1 MYTPGRRL
9 HTHSFLAAASL
20 AVACASQP
28 ASLARPA
35 APVDLNASATS
46 RGGATL
52 PANQRSRSGG
62 EIAHGD
68 AARYA
73 RMEDLL
79 RARVPALDVRSIG
92 AGRFTLRVRGR
103 AELANA
109 EPVVVIDGM
118 RYVRGG
124 VDMLA
129 SLSPREVKRIEVLKD
144 ASFTTGIVRVGT
156 SGVVVV
162 TTWRGNY

>member
-9 HTHSFLAAASL
+9 CTHSFLAAASL
-20 AVACASQP
+20 AVACVSQSSP
-28 ASLARPA
+28 LARPA
-35 APVDLNASATS
+35 APVDLNAPATP

-52 PANQRSRSGG
+52 SGNQGSRAG
-62 EIAHGD
+62 EIAHAD

-79 RARVPALDVRSIG
+79 RARVPALDVRSNG

-118 RYVRGG
+118 RYVKGG
-124 VDMLA
+124 VDMLS
-129 SLSPREVKRIEVLKD
+129 SLTPREVKRIEVLRD
-144 ASFTTGIVRVGT
+144 ASWATGIVRVGT

-162 TTWRGNY
+162 TTWRGKY

>member
-9 HTHSFLAAASL
+9 RRYSFLAAASL
-20 AVACASQP
+20 AAACASQP
-28 ASLARPA
+28 SSLARPS
-35 APVDLNASATS
+35 APVDLNAPAPS
-46 RGGATL
+46 RGGAAE
-52 PANQRSRSGG
+52 PEIRRSHSAG

-92 AGRFTLRVRGR
+92 GGRFTLRVRGR
-103 AELANA
+103 AEVANA

-124 VDMLA
+124 IDMLA
-129 SLSPREVKRIEVLKD
+129 SLTPREVRRIEVLRD
-144 ASFTTGIVRVGT
+144 ASWTPGIVRAGT

>member
-9 HTHSFLAAASL
+9 RTHSFLAAASL
-20 AVACASQP
+20 AAACASQP
-28 ASLARPA
+28 SALARPA
-35 APVDLNASATS
+35 APVDLNAPATS
-46 RGGATL
+46 RGGMESG
-52 PANQRSRSGG
+52 NRVSRSAG
-62 EIAHGD
+62 EITLGD

-92 AGRFTLRVRGR
+92 AGRFTMRVRGR

-118 RYVRGG
+118 RYVTGG

-129 SLSPREVKRIEVLKD
+129 SLAPRQVKRIEVLKD
-144 ASFTTGIVRVGT
+144 AASAAGSVRVGT

-162 TTWRGNY
+162 TTWRGDH

>member
-9 HTHSFLAAASL
+9 RTHSFLAAACL
-20 AVACASQP
+20 AAACASQP

-35 APVDLNASATS
+35 APVDLNAPATS

-52 PANQRSRSGG
+52 SGNQGSRSAG
-62 EIAHGD
+62 EIVRGD

-124 VDMLA
+124 IDMLA
-129 SLSPREVKRIEVLKD
+129 SLTPRGVRSIEVLIGE
-144 ASFTTGIVRVGT
+144 SWYPGIYRA
-156 SGVVVV
+156 
-162 TTWRGNY
+162 

>member
-9 HTHSFLAAASL
+9 RTHSFLAAASL
-20 AVACASQP
+20 AAACASQP
-28 ASLARPA
+28 LSLARPA

-46 RGGATL
+46 RGGATESG
-52 PANQRSRSGG
+52 NERSTSAG
-62 EIAHGD
+62 EIALGES
-68 AARYA
+68 ARYA

-79 RARVPALDVRSIG
+79 RARVPALDVRPIG

-129 SLSPREVKRIEVLKD
+129 SLTPLEVRRIEVVKD
-144 ASFTTGIVRVGT
+144 AASTGGIVGVGT

-162 TTWRGNY
+162 TTRRGDY

>member
-9 HTHSFLAAASL
+9 CTHSFLAAASL
-20 AVACASQP
+20 AVACAAQP
-28 ASLARPA
+28 SPLARPA
-35 APVDLNASATS
+35 APVDLNAPAAS
-46 RGGATL
+46 RGGATSSG
-52 PANQRSRSGG
+52 NHSSRSAG
-62 EIAHGD
+62 EIARAD

-129 SLSPREVKRIEVLKD
+129 SLTPREVKRIEVLKD
-144 ASFTTGIVRVGT
+144 ASWTTGIVRVGT

-162 TTWRGNY
+162 TTSAATN